1 MRFSKVLGLRLLI
14 AGALLLGLVGCQ
26 SSTSNPLGISY
37 SVESTKITE
46 THYSIQVSG
55 AAVVNEEG
63 IRNVFH
69 KEARKLS
76 GENDYKYRISIESY
90 TYSSSGGFMAGGI
103 WIPQTYRHNG
113 LRGSG
118 YIFILETRG
127 GAAIDMDTAST
138 ETTAPAQPALTV
150 PPQEPGAP

>member
-1 MRFSKVLGLRLLI
+1 MRFLQDLRLRFLI
-14 AGALLLGLVGCQ
+14 AGAVLVGLVGCQ
-26 SSTSNPLGISY
+26 NSTSNPLGISY

-55 AAVVNEEG
+55 AAVVNAEG

-69 KEARKLS
+69 KEARKLA
-76 GENDYKYRISIESY
+76 GDHDYKYRLSIESY

-103 WIPQTYRHNG
+103 WIPQTYQHNG

-118 YIFILETRG
+118 YIFVLETNG
-127 GAAIDMDTAST
+127 GAAIDMDAVST
-138 ETTAPAQPALTV
+138 EAAVPAQPAPV
-150 PPQEPGAP
+150 IPPQASVAP